1 MCREVISGH
10 TAGTVTS
17 KRIVGKITF
26 DSIVAFAVI
35 VAAIIPS
42 ISLLTP

>member
-1 MCREVISGH
+1 MCREVISWH
-10 TAGTVTS
+10 TAETVTS
-17 KRIVGKITF
+17 KRIIGKITF
-26 DSIVAFAVI
+26 HNTVAFGVI